1 MEESRHKGAPTEPPG
16 VHTDI
21 DDPPG
26 KHLRHKL
33 RERALDGFYVDIF
46 EFVEPDSEAG
56 STGSRKDAKCKPE
69 TPRDR
74 SVANWLWGYTEYMA
88 LIAAAYPE
96 RGWHLCCHLSH
107 VLEARA
113 MVGELAA
120 MVYDQAFHKTP
131 VLDRT

>member
-1 MEESRHKGAPTEPPG
+1 MPPS

-26 KHLRHKL
+26 EHLRRKL

-46 EFVEPDSEAG
+46 QFVKPDGEAG
-56 STGSRKDAKCKPE
+56 STGSRKEAKRRLE
-69 TPRDR
+69 APRDR
-74 SVANWLWGYTEYMA
+74 SFTSWLRGFTEYMA

-96 RGWHLCCHLSH
+96 RGWHLCRHLSH

-113 MVGELAA
+113 TAGEAAA
-120 MVYDQAFHKTP
+120 MA
-131 VLDRT
+131 